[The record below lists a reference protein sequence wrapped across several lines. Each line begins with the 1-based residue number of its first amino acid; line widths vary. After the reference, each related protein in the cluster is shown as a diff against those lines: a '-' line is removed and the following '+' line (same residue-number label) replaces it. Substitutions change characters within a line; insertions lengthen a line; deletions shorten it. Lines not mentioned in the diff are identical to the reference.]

1 MGGDLIIKFKFKK
14 MDISKLSIVELKAL
28 KSDIFEK
35 LMAGQKDLQILNA
48 RIAELS
54 EKEKVG
60 TEKNKK

>member
-1 MGGDLIIKFKFKK
+1 LGGDLIIKFKFKK